1 MPHSFSVASIA
12 ARPPASG
19 RVWAKTGSMSQ
30 VRSLSGYIV
39 TLEGEPL
46 VFSFIVNGFR
56 VPTREIDAAMD
67 RALLR
72 LVGFA
77 HASHR
82 P

>member
-1 MPHSFSVASIA
+1 
-12 ARPPASG
+12 
-19 RVWAKTGSMSQ
+19 VWAKTGSMSQ
-30 VRSLSGYIV
+30 VRSLGGYLE

-46 VFSFIVNGFR
+46 VFAFMVNGYR

-72 LVGFA
+72 LVAFR
-77 HASHR
+77 HESHL